1 MTEQIEALK
10 HLPSKTVSTL
20 KRVFTVDFLKR
31 NKIMIIILII
41 LCIYPIGPEMAGID
55 YFIHIGV
62 VANIFAI
69 IAIAWDIN
77 GGYTGQGNLAPAF
90 FAGITGY
97 TSAILTTQAGWPILP
112 AVLLGIFFSFLSAVA
127 IGFPSLR
134 MSGPYLVIM
143 TFSVAEV
150 AKKLTIYFSDV
161 TKGEEGIGGIPRIF
175 EGAFVNFYFTLFIL
189 LAVYLVSKKIMRSKW
204 GLAFKAI
211 AADETRAQTLGI
223 SLIKYKLISFSLCG
237 IIAGIGGGL
246 YAHYQAHID
255 PSFFGIIMAIT
266 IISMAVIGGEKTILG
281 PIIGAYLLQFSMEG
295 LRFVVGQAPWVRL
308 SLHGLLLVV
317 VMLFLPGGILS
328 FFRKDHDDSTT
339 AATRV
344 KGWLHGI
351 FFIDAEPEDSETDP
365 DLTEETAAEHVDQ
378 GQNT

>member
-1 MTEQIEALK
+1 MLEQIEAIK
-10 HLPSKTVSTL
+10 RLPSKTVNSL
-20 KRVFTVDFLKR
+20 KRVLTIDFMKK
-31 NKIMIIILII
+31 NKIMIVILFI
-41 LCIYPIGPEMAGID
+41 LCIYPIGPQMAGID
-55 YFIHIGV
+55 YLIHIGV

-97 TSAILTTQAGWPILP
+97 TSAILTTQAGWPIAP
-112 AVLLGIFFSFLSAVA
+112 AMLLGIFLSFLSAVA
-127 IGFPSLR
+127 IGFPSMR
-134 MSGPYLVIM
+134 ISGPYLTIV

-150 AKKLTIYFSDV
+150 AKKLTIYYSDV

-175 EGAFVNFYFTLFIL
+175 EGAFLNFYWTLFVL
-189 LAVYLVSKKIMRSKW
+189 LAVYLVAMYIMRSKW

-211 AADETRAQTLGI
+211 AADETRAQTLGVN
-223 SLIKYKLISFSLCG
+223 LLKYKIISFSLCG
-237 IIAGIGGGL
+237 IIAGLAGGI

-255 PSFFGIIMAIT
+255 PSFFGIIMAIS
-266 IISMAVIGGEKTILG
+266 IISMAVVGGEKTLLG
-281 PIIGAYLLQFSMEG
+281 PILGAYLLQFSMEG

-308 SLHGLLLVV
+308 SLHGVLLVV

-328 FFRKDHDDSTT
+328 IFRKEHKEDAETIS
-339 AATRV
+339 TRV

-351 FFIDAEPEDSETDP
+351 FFIDNEPENSGVDPELSE
-365 DLTEETAAEHVDQ
+365 EHAAEQVDQ
-378 GQNT
+378 

>member
-1 MTEQIEALK
+1 MTEQIETIK
-10 HLPSKTVSTL
+10 QLPAKTVNSL
-20 KRVFTVDFLKR
+20 KRVFTVDFMKR
-31 NKIMIIILII
+31 NKIMIIVLFI
-41 LCIYPIGPEMAGID
+41 LCIYPIGPQMAGID
-55 YFIHIGV
+55 YLIHIGV

-112 AVLLGIFFSFLSAVA
+112 AMLLGIFLSFLSAVA
-127 IGFPSLR
+127 IGFPSMR
-134 MSGPYLVIM
+134 ISGPYLLIV

-150 AKKLTIYFSDV
+150 AKKLTIYYSEV

-175 EGAFVNFYFTLFIL
+175 EGAFINFYWTLFVL
-189 LAVYLVSKKIMRSKW
+189 LAVYLVSMYIMKSKW

-211 AADETRAQTLGI
+211 SADETRAQTLGVN
-223 SLIKYKLISFSLCG
+223 LLKYKVLSFSICG
-237 IIAGIGGGL
+237 IIAGLAGGI

-255 PSFFGIIMAIT
+255 PSFFGIIMAIS
-266 IISMAVIGGEKTILG
+266 IISMAVIGGEKTLLG
-281 PIIGAYLLQFSMEG
+281 PILGAYILQFSMEG

-308 SLHGLLLVV
+308 SLHGGLLVV

-328 FFRKDHDDSTT
+328 IFRKEHDEDDETI
-339 AATRV
+339 ATRV
-344 KGWLHGI
+344 KAKLHSI
-351 FFIDAEPEDSETDP
+351 FYVDTEPEDAGDNPALSE
-365 DLTEETAAEHVDQ
+365 EVAAEHIDK
-378 GQNT
+378 G